1 MSKKNN
7 GGVFIAGMLVGG
19 AIGTMLG
26 ILVAPRSGRET
37 RRIIQKSAQAIP
49 ELVEDVST
57 SVQLQADRLSDSAR
71 RNWDET
77 LTRLKEAIAAGI
89 EATQIEAKEIQN
101 TREITVESNS
111 VEINRQQ

>member
-1 MSKKNN
+1 MSKKKN
-7 GGVFIAGMLVGG
+7 GGVLIAGMLVGG
-19 AIGTMLG
+19 AIGGVLG

-89 EATQIEAKEIQN
+89 EATQIEAKEIQHS
-101 TREITVESNS
+101 REITVESNS
-111 VEINRQQ
+111 VEINKQ